1 MMRPALFE
9 SQDSA
14 GRFVSNA
21 EESKSHG
28 RKWLTSAVCCGN
40 IWIPR
45 TSQAGLTGNAAK
57 RRRMLQFVCPIAV
70 FRKKVIDE
78 NRLFSDLVLTF
89 REE

>member
-1 MMRPALFE
+1 MRPALFE

-14 GRFVSNA
+14 GRFVSKA
-21 EESKSHG
+21 EGLKSHG

-57 RRRMLQFVCPIAV
+57 RRRMLQFVMPHSCIPE
-70 FRKKVIDE
+70 KVIEE
-78 NRLFSDLVLTF
+78 NRLFLGFGIDLS
-89 REE
+89 EE